1 MAHQTNIVTV
11 VQARMSSIRLPGKV
25 MLPLA
30 GKALLI
36 RMVERVKNA
45 SLCGTVVVAATTDAI
60 DDKIEELCK
69 LENIP
74 CFRGHPTDL
83 LDRHYQLAL
92 KYNADVVLK
101 IPSDCPLID
110 PQIIDQVIYYY
121 LDNKDK
127 YDYVSNL
134 HPATHPDGNDVE
146 VMSFGTLEKAWK
158 SAKRNLE
165 REHTTPYIWE
175 NPQLF
180 RIGNVELETGNDFS
194 KTHRWTIDYPED
206 YEFIKRVYDE
216 LYNKDPAFGLQ
227 EIISLLEQKPEIL
240 KINSKY
246 AGEYWYKNHVDELK
260 TVKYEQPK
268 Q

>member
-1 MAHQTNIVTV
+1 MKTATNIVTV
-11 VQARMSSIRLPGKV
+11 IQARINSTRLLAKV

-45 SLCGTVVVAATTDAI
+45 SLSGAVIVATTTDTV

-69 LENIP
+69 SENVI

-83 LDRHYQLAL
+83 LERHYQLAR

-110 PQIIDQVIYYY
+110 SKIIDQVIHYY
-121 LDNKDK
+121 LDNKNQ

-146 VMSFGTLEKAWK
+146 VMSFKALENAWK
-158 SAKRNLE
+158 NAKRNFE

-175 NPQLF
+175 NPRLF
-180 RIGNVELETGNDFS
+180 KIGNVAWETGKDFS

-216 LYNKDPAFGLQ
+216 LYEKNSKFGLQ

-268 Q
+268 

>member
-1 MAHQTNIVTV
+1 MKPQTNIITV
-11 VQARMSSIRLPGKV
+11 VQARINSTRLPAKV
-25 MLPLA
+25 MMPLA
-30 GKALLI
+30 GKALLV

-45 SLCGTVVVAATTDAI
+45 SLCGTVVVATTTDVV
-60 DDKIEELCK
+60 DNTIEELCK
-69 LENIP
+69 SENIV

-110 PQIIDQVIYYY
+110 SKIIDTVIRFY
-121 LDNKDK
+121 LDNEDK

-134 HPATHPDGNDVE
+134 HPPTHPDGNDVE
-146 VMSFGTLEKAWK
+146 VMSFKTLEAAWK
-158 SAKRNLE
+158 NAKRNLE

-180 RIGNVELETGNDFS
+180 RIGNLAWETGKDFS
-194 KTHRWTIDYPED
+194 KSHRWTIDYPED

-216 LYNKDPAFGLQ
+216 LYKGNPVFGLQ
-227 EIISLLEQKPEIL
+227 EILNLLEEKPEIV
-240 KINSKY
+240 KINNKY